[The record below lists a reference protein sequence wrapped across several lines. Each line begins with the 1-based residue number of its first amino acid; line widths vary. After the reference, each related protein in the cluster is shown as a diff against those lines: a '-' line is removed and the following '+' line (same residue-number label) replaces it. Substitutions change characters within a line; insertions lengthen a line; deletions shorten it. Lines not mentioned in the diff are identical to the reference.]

1 MICGQIKVETEVTN
15 VVNSVKGSDR
25 NIDRAIM
32 DIMKTDMLNAIIVTD
47 SYNMRYISGYRGEGM
62 LLILSDR
69 KYVITDS
76 RYTEQ
81 AEIECPEYS
90 CVDIAK
96 NGYFKTVA
104 KLICVEKSAHSPQT
118 IREVEKFQS
127 DLDMDC
133 SNTGRKPG
141 LRIGF
146 ENKSISYNDYSSL
159 EKTLEGCEFVE
170 LDNKLDKLRQIKCEE
185 EIEKIRTAESIGDEA
200 FTHILS
206 FIRPGVTER
215 EVALEL
221 EYFMKKNGAER
232 LSFDTIAA
240 SGTNSSM
247 PHAIPT
253 DRVIENGDFLTMD
266 FGCVYEGYCSD
277 MTRTVAVGDISDNM
291 EYVYEVVLKAQ
302 LEALRSI
309 KPGAKC
315 SDVDKIA
322 RDIIADAGYGN
333 CFGHGLGHSVGLYI
347 HEEPRLSPKCD
358 DILQPGML
366 MTVEPGIY
374 IPGRFGVRI
383 EDLVVV
389 TREGYINLTGSTK
402 KLIKL

>member
-1 MICGQIKVETEVTN
+1 MG
-15 VVNSVKGSDR
+15 NSEKNSDR
-25 NIDRAIM
+25 NVDRAIRN
-32 DIMKTDMLNAIIVTD
+32 IMKADMLKAIIVTD

-62 LLILSDR
+62 LLIYGDR

-96 NGYFKTVA
+96 KGYFKTIA
-104 KLICVEKSAHSPQT
+104 ELLHIDKCK
-118 IREVEKFQS
+118 
-127 DLDMDC
+127 
-133 SNTGRKPG
+133 TGREADGVQIGREADSDVDKEADRVATHN
-141 LRIGF
+141 LRRKTSFRVGF

-159 EKTLEGCEFVE
+159 EKALEGCEFYE
-170 LDNKLDKLRQIKCEE
+170 LDNKLDKLRQIKNDE

-206 FIRPGVTER
+206 FIRPGLTEK

-221 EYFMKKNGAER
+221 EYFMKKNGAEK

-253 DRVIENGDFLTMD
+253 DKVLEEGDFLTMD

-277 MTRTVAVGDISDNM
+277 MTRTVAVGSVSDNM
-291 EYVYEVVLKAQ
+291 KYVYDVVLKAQ
-302 LEALRSI
+302 LAALKAV

-333 CFGHGLGHSVGLYI
+333 CFGHGLGHSVGLFI

-389 TREGYINLTGSTK
+389 SENGCINLTNSPK
-402 KLIKL
+402 ELITVR

>member
-1 MICGQIKVETEVTN
+1 VG
-15 VVNSVKGSDR
+15 NSEKNSDR
-25 NIDRAIM
+25 NVDRAIRN
-32 DIMKTDMLNAIIVTD
+32 IMKADMLKAIIVTD

-62 LLILSDR
+62 LLIYGDR

-96 NGYFKTVA
+96 KGYFKTIAELLHMDVA
-104 KLICVEKSAHSPQT
+104 G
-118 IREVEKFQS
+118 
-127 DLDMDC
+127 
-133 SNTGRKPG
+133 SNTCKKPSF
-141 LRIGF
+141 RVGF
-146 ENKSISYNDYSSL
+146 ENRSISYNDYSSL
-159 EKTLEGCEFVE
+159 EKALEGCEFYE
-170 LDNKLDKLRQIKCEE
+170 LDNKLDKLRQIKNDE

-206 FIRPGVTER
+206 FIRPGLIEK

-221 EYFMKKNGAER
+221 EYFMKKNGAEK

-253 DRVIENGDFLTMD
+253 DKVLEEGDFLTMD

-277 MTRTVAVGDISDNM
+277 MTRTVAVGSVSDNM
-291 EYVYEVVLKAQ
+291 KYVYDVVLKAQ
-302 LEALRSI
+302 LAALKAV

-333 CFGHGLGHSVGLYI
+333 CFGHGLGHSVGLFI

-389 TREGYINLTGSTK
+389 SENGCINLTNSPK
-402 KLIKL
+402 ELITVR